1 MAVKLSALVALA
13 PTYPEVGATRAALL
27 PRHPLGGGT
36 RDTEPAPTLPTGSTG
51 STGGSGGSGSS
62 GGSTG
67 STGSSGGSGGIGS
80 SGGSGGSGGSPR
92 SPISAG
98 SAGAPDGT
106 GGAAGGAGMA
116 QRGARGVA
124 PEGGRDVGRNGVA
137 LPAGYHHLRYRRRV
151 GRGAADFHVA
161 AGLLHSWRMHRAVGA
176 RVAATGPAVEGETV
190 VVRLAGLRAPCRVVW
205 SVPVVESDAAGVAG
219 FGYGTLPGHP
229 ERGEEGF
236 LVTLTADGDV
246 WFDLAA
252 FSVAATW
259 LAKLTGP
266 VGRLSQRL
274 VAHRYAKALVNAVK
288 RSH

>member
-1 MAVKLSALVALA
+1 VTQAGAVVPRVGGSVPPALAGSSAL
-13 PTYPEVGATRAALL
+13 AALPGL
-27 PRHPLGGGT
+27 AAVDGGLG
-36 RDTEPAPTLPTGSTG
+36 
-51 STGGSGGSGSS
+51 
-62 GGSTG
+62 
-67 STGSSGGSGGIGS
+67 
-80 SGGSGGSGGSPR
+80 
-92 SPISAG
+92 
-98 SAGAPDGT
+98 
-106 GGAAGGAGMA
+106 
-116 QRGARGVA
+116 
-124 PEGGRDVGRNGVA
+124 VG

-190 VVRLAGLRAPCRVVW
+190 VVRFAGLRAPCRVVW

-219 FGYGTLPGHP
+219 FGYGSLPGHP
-229 ERGEEGF
+229 VRGEEGF

-266 VGRLSQRL
+266 VGRLTQRL
-274 VAHRYAKALVNAVK
+274 VAHRYAEALASAVR